1 MQSLIF
7 FAFNELVLILVR
19 VRVSCTHR
27 PTPHPCLVYKQT
39 VHVSLVAV
47 CHRSRSLLFDTR
59 SRSQASVSR
68 FYTDT
73 RISFYTDTR
82 TSFFTGT
89 RISFLYRYSYLV
101 LYRYSYL
108 VFHRYSYLVFIQVLV
123 SRFLD
128 RYFRALVQIS
138 QL

>member
-101 LYRYSYL
+101 YTDTRTSFFTGTRIS
-108 VFHRYSYLVFIQVLV
+108 FHTGTRISF
-123 SRFLD
+123 SR
-128 RYFRALVQIS
+128 QI
-138 QL
+138 L